1 MKFPKKTTRVTVV
14 CDCTRYFDIHS
25 SIWATPEDYFK
36 GKVVITNYS
45 PNFSREDMYN
55 LLEEVSKSK
64 DSYLIILGNPAEVMA
79 LSVVLSNSTVKDP
92 VEEIPRLDPAEVRV
106 WEVFDDHNVLISNEE
121 GRVIT
126 SSYDEALRP
135 LVSDA
140 MMIQAKN
147 VESVETLKEEN
158 PDDPST
164 IQIVETPETASS
176 LKEIIEKRKDQS
188 KTSDESK

>member
-14 CDCTRYFDIHS
+14 CDCTRYFEIHNS
-25 SIWATPEDYFK
+25 SLPTPGDYFK

-45 PNFSREDMYN
+45 PNYSREDMYE
-55 LLEEVSKSK
+55 LLEEVAKSK
-64 DSYLIILGNPAEVMA
+64 ENYLIILGNSAEVMA

-147 VESVETLKEEN
+147 VETVETLKEDN

>member
-14 CDCTRYFDIHS
+14 CDCTRCFDIHS
-25 SIWATPEDYFK
+25 SIWATPEDYIK

-45 PNFSREDMYN
+45 PNYSREDMYE

-64 DSYLIILGNPAEVMA
+64 ESYLIILGNSAEVMA

-147 VESVETLKEEN
+147 VESVEPLKEEN

-164 IQIVETPETASS
+164 IQIVETSETASS
-176 LKEIIEKRKDQS
+176 LKDIIEKRKDQS